1 VVIFPEGTRYTPK
14 KHLESQE
21 FAREKGYPVL
31 DYLLTPKP
39 KGFAFALNQ
48 MRNDIEAVYVC
59 TMAFKDNKPP
69 NMVQL
74 LKVCGR
80 LPLNIVLLKSED
92 AMFWPFAL
100 PR

>member
-80 LPLNIVLLKSED
+80 LPLNVVLSYED
-92 AMFWPFAL
+92 AMF
-100 PR
+100 